1 MGRWIQVLLAALV
14 VGVATTGVSYAGV
27 PNPSLST
34 VPNIVTSPNGG
45 METLIVVVGD
55 EGPIDTAVVQI
66 VFSTEVAGLVC
77 WCTGQ
82 TEPVVTGTTNA
93 SGQVS
98 FFIAGGGC
106 IDPTAVSSPPAV
118 EVFAN
123 GYFLKQVGVVSVDAV
138 DGTGKLPTDVGY
150 STGGVCSAGLSD
162 ATFFTG
168 PLKNGIYEFC
178 ADLDSDLDCDLDDAV
193 AITPGIKTGAT
204 CTEAS
209 P

>member
-34 VPNIVTSPNGG
+34 VPNIVISPNGA
-45 METLIVVVGD
+45 METMIVVVGD
-55 EGPIDTAVVQI
+55 QGAIDTAVVQI
-66 VFSTEVAGLVC
+66 VVSTEAAGLIC

-82 TEPVVTGTTNA
+82 TEPVITGTTNP
-93 SGQVS
+93 SGEVS

-106 IDPTAVSSPPAV
+106 FDPAAAASPPVV

-123 GYFLKQVGVVSVDAV
+123 GYFLKQVGIVSVDAV
-138 DGTGKLPTDVGY
+138 DGAGVLPTDPGY
-150 STGGVCSAGLSD
+150 STGGLCTAGLSD
-162 ATFFTG
+162 ATFHTG
-168 PLKNGIYEFC
+168 PLKNGIYSFC
-178 ADLDSDLDCDLDDAV
+178 TDFDSDLDCDLDDAV

-204 CTEAS
+204 CTEA

>member
-1 MGRWIQVLLAALV
+1 MGRWIMVLLAALV

-34 VPNIVTSPNGG
+34 VPNIVLSPNGA

-55 EGPIDTAVVQI
+55 GGPIDTAVVQI
-66 VFSTEVAGLVC
+66 IFSTEVAGLACFCV
-77 WCTGQ
+77 GQ
-82 TEPVVTGTTNA
+82 TEPIVTGTTNS
-93 SGQVS
+93 SGEAS

-106 IDPTAVSSPPAV
+106 LDPAAVASPPAV

-123 GYFLKQVGVVSVDAV
+123 GYLLKQVGVVSVDAV
-138 DGTGKLPTDVGY
+138 DAAGNVPTDPGW
-150 STGGVCSAGLSD
+150 STGGLCTAGLSD
-162 ATFFTG
+162 ATKHTA
-168 PLKNGIYEFC
+168 PLKTGIYSFC
-178 ADLDSDLDCDLDDAV
+178 TDLDSDLDCDLDDAI

-204 CTEAS
+204 CTEA